1 MRATVLGAGSWGTA
15 LGLVLADNGHTVT
28 MWDIDTAVLDTI
40 RHQHENTRYLPG
52 HPLPDL
58 LTSAAE
64 IAVALDGAELVVIA
78 VPSPVVR
85 VVADQAAGHLRQGTW
100 ICCVAKGVETDTLM
114 TMNEVLEDVLP
125 VPMQPYLSFLSGPSF
140 AKEVA
145 ERMPTAVTVAAR
157 WEHAAR
163 QVQDAFASPTFRP
176 YTATDVMGVEIGGC
190 VKNVIAIAAGVAEGL
205 GYGANARAALI
216 TRGLAEISRL
226 AVARGANPLTLDGL
240 AGMGDLMLTCSSVL
254 SRNFRVGLGLGQGKD
269 LARVQ
274 AELGQVAEGVV
285 NARSTVAMAGRWT
298 VDMPISHIV
307 HDLLYAGLS
316 PTEAAHLLMTRAMKP
331 ERY

>member
-1 MRATVLGAGSWGTA
+1 M
-15 LGLVLADNGHTVT
+15 
-28 MWDIDTAVLDTI
+28 
-40 RHQHENTRYLPG
+40 
-52 HPLPDL
+52 
-58 LTSAAE
+58 
-64 IAVALDGAELVVIA
+64 
-78 VPSPVVR
+78 
-85 VVADQAAGHLRQGTW
+85 
-100 ICCVAKGVETDTLM
+100 
-114 TMNEVLEDVLP
+114 
-125 VPMQPYLSFLSGPSF
+125 
-140 AKEVA
+140 
-145 ERMPTAVTVAAR
+145 
-157 WEHAAR
+157 
-163 QVQDAFASPTFRP
+163 
-176 YTATDVMGVEIGGC
+176 
-190 VKNVIAIAAGVAEGL
+190 
-205 GYGANARAALI
+205 
-216 TRGLAEISRL
+216 
-226 AVARGANPLTLDGL
+226 ARGANPLTLDGL